1 MKKTLFITSVF
12 LLSFVTFAQAVDIDT
27 NKYDMITI
35 FIGVSSNHIDAAIKD
50 ELDSF
55 ESSPHKIMKDIDF
68 DCKSLGFKLA
78 PPDPNFDTNF
88 PDYTATYYIK
98 QESNGEES
106 TCTELKYDDGSHS
119 AALLIDG
126 NN

>member
-12 LLSFVTFAQAVDIDT
+12 LLSFATLAQAVDIDT

-35 FIGVSSNHIDAAIKD
+35 ITGASSDGIDAAVDD

-55 ESSPHKIMKDIDF
+55 RSSPHKIMKDIDF
-68 DCKSLGFKLA
+68 DCKALGFKLA
-78 PPDPNFDTNF
+78 PPDPNFDTDF
-88 PDYTATYYIK
+88 PDYTATYYNK
-98 QESNGEES
+98 QESDDVES
-106 TCTELKYDDGSHS
+106 TCTELKYDNGSKS

-126 NN
+126 N